1 MGDVFDAS
9 DGRNTMRGQTWLA
22 CGLLLVLLAPV
33 ASAELLS
40 RVDLEDVGAL
50 GESDLGI
57 TVGAVSPDGMDVL
70 VGGMNGFA
78 RLLSAD
84 DAGNRGMDVE
94 LVTGRNS
101 TVRDVAWHPRGN
113 TALLVGDEGMAMRY
127 DTYDHS
133 ITYVNGTFSVLG
145 HDLTAVVWRPAGDF
159 AYVASSEGRVWKFA
173 EHTGFE
179 PLENTGQSRIT
190 GLSCHRNYNVCFLS
204 TVDEGLAV
212 IDEGHAL
219 GWLTQTASMT
229 WIGVDCS
236 SPVLNECVGFASG
249 LETKV
254 IRINTL
260 EARQSTVESS
270 VPWDLPTGE
279 FIDVSRGDDGTSLIH
294 LAPLGLVRY
303 SPLSG
308 EAFSVL
314 LPEDVASWDPVVG
327 GRGLAVVWEN
337 TRHNGY
343 IITDYGNI
351 IKFTPAVEEVD
362 MNIMDVLVLGAVA
375 ISVPGVILGLIYMNS
390 PWLQRKYRELRF
402 GKK

>member
-22 CGLLLVLLAPV
+22 FGLLLVLLAPV

-260 EARQSTVESS
+260 DARQSTVESS

>member
-1 MGDVFDAS
+1 
-9 DGRNTMRGQTWLA
+9 MRRSSWVA
-22 CGLLLVLLAPV
+22 VGLLVVLLAPL
-33 ASAELLS
+33 ASADLLT
-40 RVDLEDVGAL
+40 RIELEDAGAL

-57 TVGAVSPDGMDVL
+57 KVGAVSPDGMDVL

-84 DAGNRGMDVE
+84 EADNRAQDVE

-101 TVRDVAWHPRGN
+101 TIQDIAWHPRGN

-145 HDLTAVVWRPAGDF
+145 HDLTSVVWRPGGDF
-159 AYVASSEGRVWKFA
+159 AYVASSEGKVWKFA

-179 PLENTGQSRIT
+179 LLENTGESRVT
-190 GLSCHRNYNVCFLS
+190 DLSCHRNYNVCIMS

-219 GWLTQTASMT
+219 GWLSQTAALT
-229 WIGVDCS
+229 WVGVDCAS
-236 SPVLNECVGFASG
+236 SVLNECVGFASG
-249 LETKV
+249 LETMV
-254 IRINTL
+254 VRINTL
-260 EARQSTVESS
+260 DARQSTVEPAD
-270 VPWDLPTGE
+270 PWDLPTGE
-279 FIDVSRGDDGTSLIH
+279 FVGVSRGDDGTNLIH

-303 SPLSG
+303 TPLAG

-314 LPEDVASWDPVVG
+314 LPEDTAAWDAVIA

-337 TRHNGY
+337 TRHSGF
-343 IITDYGNI
+343 IITDFGNI
-351 IKFTPAVEEVD
+351 IKFSPAVEEVE

-375 ISVPGVILGLIYMNS
+375 VSVPGVILGLIYMNS
-390 PWLQRKYRELRF
+390 PWMQRKYRELRF

>member
-1 MGDVFDAS
+1 VAV
-9 DGRNTMRGQTWLA
+9 
-22 CGLLLVLLAPV
+22 GLLVVLLAPL
-33 ASAELLS
+33 ASADLLT
-40 RVDLEDVGAL
+40 RIELEDAGAL
-50 GESDLGI
+50 GEIDLGI
-57 TVGAVSPDGMDVL
+57 KVGAVSPDGMDVL

-84 DAGNRGMDVE
+84 EADNRAQDVE

-101 TVRDVAWHPRGN
+101 TIQDIAWHPRGN

-145 HDLTAVVWRPAGDF
+145 HDLTSVVWRPGGDF
-159 AYVASSEGRVWKFA
+159 AYVASSEGKVWKFA

-179 PLENTGQSRIT
+179 LLENTGESRVT
-190 GLSCHRNYNVCFLS
+190 DLSCHRNYNVCIMS

-219 GWLTQTASMT
+219 GWLSQTAALT
-229 WIGVDCS
+229 WVGVDCAS
-236 SPVLNECVGFASG
+236 SVLNECVGFASG
-249 LETKV
+249 LETMV
-254 IRINTL
+254 VRINTL
-260 EARQSTVESS
+260 DARQSTVEPAD
-270 VPWDLPTGE
+270 PWDLPTGE
-279 FIDVSRGDDGTSLIH
+279 FVGVSRGDDGTNLIH

-303 SPLSG
+303 TPLAG

-314 LPEDVASWDPVVG
+314 LPEDTAAWDAVIA

-337 TRHNGY
+337 TRHSGF
-343 IITDYGNI
+343 IITDFGNI
-351 IKFTPAVEEVD
+351 IKFSPAVEEVE

-375 ISVPGVILGLIYMNS
+375 VSVPGVILGLIYMNS
-390 PWLQRKYRELRF
+390 PWMQRKYRELRF

>member
-1 MGDVFDAS
+1 
-9 DGRNTMRGQTWLA
+9 
-22 CGLLLVLLAPV
+22 
-33 ASAELLS
+33 
-40 RVDLEDVGAL
+40 
-50 GESDLGI
+50 
-57 TVGAVSPDGMDVL
+57 
-70 VGGMNGFA
+70 
-78 RLLSAD
+78 
-84 DAGNRGMDVE
+84 VE

-101 TVRDVAWHPRGN
+101 TVQDIAWHPRGN

-145 HDLTAVVWRPAGDF
+145 HDLTSVVWRPSGDF
-159 AYVASSEGRVWKFA
+159 AYVASSEGKVWKFA

-179 PLENTGQSRIT
+179 LLDNTGQSRVT
-190 GLSCHRNYNVCFLS
+190 DLSCHRNYNVCVMS

-212 IDEGHAL
+212 IDEGHTL
-219 GWLTQTASMT
+219 SWLSQTATLT
-229 WIGVDCS
+229 WVGVDCAS
-236 SPVLNECVGFASG
+236 SVLNECVGFASG

-260 EARQSTVESS
+260 DASKSTVEPAD
-270 VPWDLPTGE
+270 PWDLPTGE
-279 FIDVSRGDDGTSLIH
+279 FVDVSRGDDGTNLIH

-303 SPLSG
+303 TPLSG

-314 LPEDVASWDPVVG
+314 LPEDAATWDAVIA

-337 TRHNGY
+337 TRHSGFM
-343 IITDYGNI
+343 ITDFGNI
-351 IKFTPAVEEVD
+351 IKFSPAVEEVD

-375 ISVPGVILGLIYMNS
+375 VSVPGVILGLIYMNS
-390 PWLQRKYRELRF
+390 PWMQRKYRELRF

>member
-260 EARQSTVESS
+260 DARQSTVESS

>member
-1 MGDVFDAS
+1 MAV
-9 DGRNTMRGQTWLA
+9 
-22 CGLLLVLLAPV
+22 GLLLVLLAPL
-33 ASAELLS
+33 ASADLLT
-40 RVDLEDVGAL
+40 RIELEDAGAL

-57 TVGAVSPDGMDVL
+57 KVGAVSPDGMDVL

-84 DAGNRGMDVE
+84 EADNRAQDVE

-101 TVRDVAWHPRGN
+101 TIQDIAWHPRGN

-145 HDLTAVVWRPAGDF
+145 HDLTSVVWRPGGDF
-159 AYVASSEGRVWKFA
+159 AYVASSEGKVWKFA

-179 PLENTGQSRIT
+179 LLENTGESRVT
-190 GLSCHRNYNVCFLS
+190 DLSCHRNYNVCIMS

-219 GWLTQTASMT
+219 GWLSQTAALT
-229 WIGVDCS
+229 WVGGDCAS
-236 SPVLNECVGFASG
+236 SVLNECVGFASG
-249 LETKV
+249 LETMV
-254 IRINTL
+254 VRINTL
-260 EARQSTVESS
+260 DARQSTVEPSD
-270 VPWDLPTGE
+270 PWDLPTGE
-279 FIDVSRGDDGTSLIH
+279 FVGVSRGDDGTNLIH

-303 SPLSG
+303 TPLAG

-314 LPEDVASWDPVVG
+314 LPEDTAAWDAVIA

-337 TRHNGY
+337 TRHSGF
-343 IITDYGNI
+343 IITDFGNI
-351 IKFTPAVEEVD
+351 IKFSPAVEEVE

-375 ISVPGVILGLIYMNS
+375 VSVPGVILGLIYMNS
-390 PWLQRKYRELRF
+390 PWMQRKYRELRF

>member
-1 MGDVFDAS
+1 
-9 DGRNTMRGQTWLA
+9 MRRPTWVAWL
-22 CGLLLVLLAPV
+22 LLLVLLAPI
-33 ASAELLS
+33 ASADLLT

-57 TVGAVSPDGMDVL
+57 TVGAVSPDGQDVL
-70 VGGMNGFA
+70 LGGINGFA

-84 DAGNRGMDVE
+84 EADDRAMDVE

-101 TVRDVAWHPRGN
+101 TVQDIAWHPRGN

-145 HDLTAVVWRPAGDF
+145 HDLTSVVWRPGGDF
-159 AYVASSEGRVWKFA
+159 AYVASSQGKVWKFA

-179 PLENTGQSRIT
+179 LLENTGQSKVT
-190 GLSCHRNYNVCFLS
+190 GLSCHRNYNVCFMS

-219 GWLTQTASMT
+219 GWLTQTAALT
-229 WIGVDCS
+229 WVGVDCAS
-236 SPVLNECVGFASG
+236 SVLNECVGFASG

-260 EARQSTVESS
+260 DARQSTVEAGN
-270 VPWDLPTGE
+270 PWDLPTGD
-279 FIDVSRGDDGTSLIH
+279 FTDVSRGDDGTSLIH

-303 SPLSG
+303 TPLSG
-308 EAFSVL
+308 DAFSVL
-314 LPEDVASWDPVVG
+314 LPEDAASWDPVIA

-337 TRHNGY
+337 TRHSGF
-343 IITDYGNI
+343 IITDFGNI
-351 IKFTPAVEEVD
+351 IKFTPAVEEVE

-375 ISVPGVILGLIYMNS
+375 VSVPGVILGLIYMNS
-390 PWLQRKYRELRF
+390 PWMQRKYRELRF